1 MKNMLAAAVFAV
13 STAVLAQAP
22 SSVQPPTIAARSYL
36 LLDFQSGKVLAAKEP
51 DLKIEPA
58 SLTKLMTAYVVF
70 DALRQKRMTM
80 PQTLKV
86 SENAWR
92 APGSRM
98 FLELGSQPSVEALL
112 HGMIVQSGND
122 ASIVLAEAVAG
133 SEEAFVALMNREV
146 QRMGLQHTHFQ
157 NATGLPHAEHYS
169 TAADLAALA
178 GAILRDFPE
187 YFPMYSLR
195 EYRYNNITQYNR
207 NRLLGRDP
215 HVDGMKTG
223 FTESAGFCLV
233 ATAQRNGRRLIS
245 VVIDAG
251 SDNGRMAESQKLLNH
266 GFEAFDTFRLYARGQ
281 PVHSLPVWKGA
292 EDALPAGFL
301 NDFYVSVPK
310 GTSERLK
317 GQIETRQPLLAPVY
331 AGERIGTLRLT
342 YDGQPY
348 GEYQVVALENVGI
361 ANMFL
366 RAWHSLRLMMN

>member
-1 MKNMLAAAVFAV
+1 MRKIFAV
-13 STAVLAQAP
+13 VLLALNTAVLAQSPP
-22 SSVQPPTIAARSYL
+22 STEPPPIAARSYL

-80 PQTLKV
+80 PQTVRV
-86 SENAWR
+86 SEKAWR
-92 APGSRM
+92 ATGSRM
-98 FLELGSQPSVEALL
+98 FLDLGSQPSVEALL

-122 ASIVLAEAVAG
+122 ASIALAEAVAG
-133 SEEAFVALMNREV
+133 SEEAFVALMNREG
-146 QRMGLQHTHFQ
+146 QRMGLQQTRFQ
-157 NATGLPHAEHYS
+157 NATGLPHPEHYS
-169 TAADLAALA
+169 TAADLAMLA

-223 FTESAGFCLV
+223 YTESAGFCLV

-251 SDNGRMAESQKLLNH
+251 SDNGRMAESQKLMNH
-266 GFEAFDTFRLYARGQ
+266 GFEAFDTFRLYAKGQ
-281 PVHSLPVWKGA
+281 RVHTLPVWKGA
-292 EDALPAGFL
+292 EEALPAGFL
-301 NDFYVSVPK
+301 EDLYVTVPK
-310 GTSERLK
+310 GAGERLK
-317 GQIETRQPLLAPVY
+317 GQLESRQPLLAPVY

-342 YDGQPY
+342 FDGQPY

-361 ANMFL
+361 ANMFM
-366 RAWHSLRLMMN
+366 RAWHSLRLLLN